1 MTDGTGITH
10 QNSKVAHMHNKEAH
24 VISSRNGG
32 MARTGRGLLVSALL
46 AVLVVMMPAQ
56 ARSTDFAEQQQI
68 VDKAKMTLEAFGAD
82 PGLKGSIQD
91 LGPQAKALFIVPQ
104 FMRGAFVFGGAGGS
118 GVLLVRNEKS
128 GKWGQPAF
136 YNIGSASFGLQIG
149 ADVSEIVLVVRTT
162 KGVEEFYSSD
172 FKLGANA
179 GMAVGPVGEGAS
191 VHGIAA
197 DIVSYAKKKGAFAG
211 MALEGAFVTVSDDS
225 NAAYYGSAVR
235 PSDILLK
242 GEVSNPKSIPLRDAA
257 TKLMK

>member
-1 MTDGTGITH
+1 MTGLILRLGLFSASIGMIAILIL
-10 QNSKVAHMHNKEAH
+10 SSASPVFSAEA
-24 VISSRNGG
+24 
-32 MARTGRGLLVSALL
+32 MA
-46 AVLVVMMPAQ
+46 
-56 ARSTDFAEQQQI
+56 QQQL
-68 VDKAKMTLEAFGAD
+68 VDKAQMTLEAFGAD
-82 PGLKGSIQD
+82 PNLKD
-91 LGPQAKALFIVPQ
+91 ALRELGPQARALFIVPQ

-149 ADVSEIVLVVRTT
+149 ADVSEIVLVVRTM

-211 MALEGAFVTVSDDS
+211 MALEGAVVTVSDDS

-235 PSDILLK
+235 PGDILLK